1 MRNDPIDLQQLD
13 ARVEAKRPV
22 YTALA
27 DKIWD
32 LAELRF
38 NEHQSA
44 KAQIEQLEAE
54 GFTVTAGI
62 AGIPTAFIAE
72 SKVGP
77 AEGGAKGPVIGFLGE
92 FDALS
97 GLSQQAGVAEP
108 MPITAGGIGH
118 GCGHNLLG
126 TGAML
131 AAVAA
136 RDALKES
143 GASATIRYFGCPAEE
158 GGSGKTFMAREG
170 VFHELDV
177 AITWHAHA
185 FNGAQHVASLANI
198 QCYFRFV
205 GKPSHAAGSPHLGR
219 SALDAAELMN
229 IGVNFLREHMPSDC
243 RVHYAFTDAGGTS
256 PNVVQGTAE
265 LLYLVRAPKVS
276 QALQLFERVVAIAGG
291 AAQMTETKM
300 SYEVDKAC
308 SEIVPN
314 NVLERT
320 LAGCMERIGAPSM
333 PESGRAFAE
342 QIRKTFTEEDIASS
356 VANAAAPEEMAEA
369 LVHEGV
375 LPFNPSP
382 VFIGGSTD
390 VGDVSWIVPTVQAW
404 GACYTIGTP
413 FHTWQMVAQ
422 GKEELAHNGMML
434 AAKAMAATAL
444 EVARDPELLAAAK
457 AEHKRRTGGKPY
469 ACPIPE
475 GVVPPPLRGKKA

>member
-1 MRNDPIDLQQLD
+1 MRNDPIDLEQLA
-13 ARVEAKRPV
+13 ARIEAKRPV

-27 DKIWD
+27 DRIWGF
-32 LAELRF
+32 AELRF
-38 NEHQSA
+38 NEHQSVQ
-44 KAQIEQLEAE
+44 AQIAQLEAE
-54 GFTVTAGI
+54 GFEVTRDVAGM
-62 AGIPTAFIAE
+62 PTAFVAE
-72 SKVGP
+72 CRLGQ
-77 AEGGAKGPVIGFLGE
+77 AEGGASGPVIGFLGE

-108 MPITAGGIGH
+108 SPITPGGIGH
-118 GCGHNLLG
+118 GCGHHLLG
-126 TGAML
+126 TGSML

-136 RDALKES
+136 RDALKAS
-143 GASATIRYFGCPAEE
+143 GTPATIRYFGCPAEE

-170 VFHELDV
+170 IFHELDA

-185 FNGAQHVASLANI
+185 FNGAQHVASLANV

-265 LLYLVRAPKVS
+265 LLYLVRAPKVA
-276 QALQLFERVVAIAGG
+276 QALQLFERVIAIADG
-291 AAQMTETKM
+291 AARMTETKM

-320 LAGCMERIGAPSM
+320 LAGCMERIGAQAL
-333 PESGRAFAE
+333 PESSRAFAE
-342 QIRKTFTEEDIASS
+342 EIRKTFSEEDIAAS
-356 VANAAAPEEMAEA
+356 VTSAAAPEEMTAA
-369 LVHEGV
+369 LAHEGV
-375 LPFNPSP
+375 LPFTPSP

-390 VGDVSWIVPTVQAW
+390 VGDVSWIVPTVQAY
-404 GACYTIGTP
+404 GACYAIGTP

-422 GKEELAHNGMML
+422 GKQELAHNGMML

-444 EVARDPELLAAAK
+444 EIARDPELLAAAK

-475 GVVPPPLRGKKA
+475 GVVPPPMRRKG